1 MKYCY
6 HKFCLINIIV
16 KQSKFI
22 LVQRNID
29 GFSAPWHVL
38 SDVAAHAIALYKDGV
53 LFSLPSSRKVCFQN
67 ELEGLR
73 DYIGNGVEGNSDGKT
88 LKCKFYQPTGLC
100 VEFDDEVYVVDY
112 RTSCVKVFSSTRH
125 TTEFLAATGN
135 LMRAFAIH
143 DKKRSV

>member
-1 MKYCY
+1 M
-6 HKFCLINIIV
+6 
-16 KQSKFI
+16 
-22 LVQRNID
+22 
-29 GFSAPWHVL
+29 
-38 SDVAAHAIALYKDGV
+38 
-53 LFSLPSSRKVCFQN
+53 
-67 ELEGLR
+67 EGLR

-125 TTEFLAATGN
+125 TTEFLAAIGN

-143 DKKRSV
+143 DKKRSVWIEVIRRGYCYGDKMFRKYLNIH